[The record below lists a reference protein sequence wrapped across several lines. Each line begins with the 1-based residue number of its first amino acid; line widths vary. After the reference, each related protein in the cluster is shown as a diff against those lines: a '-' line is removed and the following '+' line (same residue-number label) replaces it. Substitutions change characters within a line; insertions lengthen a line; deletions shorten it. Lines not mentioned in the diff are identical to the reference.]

1 MLLKTCS
8 AGRFSFPVGIWD
20 LLAAGLSP
28 VLLRALGQ
36 SNSQQPVERLHHS
49 GQARSRLPFENFDAL
64 EDLLGGQIFFPR
76 RDLDLLAAGLSPV
89 LLRALGQSNSQ
100 QCASD
105 Q

>member
-1 MLLKTCS
+1 MSAFIIPGKREAGFPLRISMLLKTCS

-36 SNSQQPVERLHHS
+36 SNSQQ
-49 GQARSRLPFENFDAL
+49 
-64 EDLLGGQIFFPR
+64 
-76 RDLDLLAAGLSPV
+76 
-89 LLRALGQSNSQ
+89 
-100 QCASD
+100 CASD